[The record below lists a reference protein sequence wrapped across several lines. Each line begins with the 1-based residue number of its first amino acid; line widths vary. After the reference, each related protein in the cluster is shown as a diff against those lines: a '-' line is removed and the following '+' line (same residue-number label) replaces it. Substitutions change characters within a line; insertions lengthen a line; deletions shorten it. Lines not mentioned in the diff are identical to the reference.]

1 MSHRLLVLAAAG
13 VLAVAPAM
21 SSASPAPSPSPVTS
35 PTAITALAA
44 EAYVWGVAPEFVYR
58 FAKYNELA
66 TAPVNTLKY
75 GATAAAWNNNASNAG
90 DASVLYL
97 NAMIDLSG
105 RPAARGAKELVLT
118 IPPSR
123 RNYFVVNLLDDFIN
137 SIGSMGTRTTPSARP
152 QSYLLVGPTSP
163 YASRR
168 TVRIKGFTY
177 RVMASDTNANWLL
190 IRVRADTLV
199 AAADPRSAASVRRNV
214 VQKFALNTLAEFQEN
229 GNRPV
234 FPASYT
240 YTPTAAQERRAA
252 PWQNAPTD
260 AVTFFA
266 QMGASLRRN
275 PLPTRSTGL
284 SGTPRAA
291 LPAWVV
297 PQAGRGRTYVV
308 PSFGQRGVLASFAP
322 LGLTASGFRVPSNW
336 GAAQRQA
343 LQDGYAQGQ
352 ATVNALLAKGSGGP
366 GTNYWSYLNSMI
378 GTYPNN
384 AVGYLYRASVVL
396 SGGAANVPLD
406 AVYAQ
411 LNTTDGTTPLDGNAT
426 YTITF
431 TPPAPAGTP
440 LPVAGTLPPLV
451 ADRGGNA
458 KGFWS
463 ITLYQPDTTES
474 AAPFISQA
482 SVLNTAY
489 STADSAVVSVNGA
502 TDVMTV
508 KASAWGP
515 TIASTPI
522 LFGATAAKYGLT
534 PGVPYYVASTPTK
547 RVDRRTK
554 ATTYSF
560 TVSSQWIQTLSAG
573 KVPIQDSGA
582 PGAIVDLQQPA
593 GAVDLTYGPIQP
605 VSQLGSQQMA
615 SGKLARNAD
624 GSVTL
629 WLAPSL
635 PAGAPATNWIPTPS
649 TAYFSSL
656 YPGTTVSTAI
666 RPMIRMY
673 YPTPGSTPPSILPYA
688 DPSTGAKMKAS
699 YVFPALRPVS

>member
-1 MSHRLLVLAAAG
+1 MPRRLALLAAVG
-13 VLAVAPAM
+13 LLAVAPAI
-21 SSASPAPSPSPVTS
+21 SAASPGRPSPVTD
-35 PTAITALAA
+35 PAAITTLAA
-44 EAYVWGVAPEFVYR
+44 KAYVWGVAPEFVYR

-75 GATAAAWNNNASNAG
+75 GATAAAWNNDASNAG

-97 NAMIDLSG
+97 NAMIDLGG
-105 RPAARGAKELVLT
+105 RPGARSAKELVLT

-137 SIGSMGTRTTPSARP
+137 SIGSMGSRTTPSARP
-152 QSYLLVGPTSP
+152 QSYLLVSPTSR
-163 YASRR
+163 YAHLR
-168 TVRIKGFTY
+168 TARIGRFTY

-190 IRVRADTLV
+190 IRVRADALAPAGDVSST
-199 AAADPRSAASVRRNV
+199 ASVGRDV
-214 VQKFALNTLAEFQEN
+214 VQKFALNTLAEFRAN

-234 FPASYT
+234 YPASFT
-240 YTPTAAQERRAA
+240 STPTAAQTRRAA
-252 PWQNAPTD
+252 PWHNAPTK

-266 QMGASLRRN
+266 QLGASLRRN

-284 SGTPRAA
+284 SGTRRAD

-297 PQAGRGRTYVV
+297 PQAGHAPRYTV
-308 PSFGQRGVLASFAP
+308 PSFGQRGVLAAFAP
-322 LGLTASGFRVPSNW
+322 LGLTATGFRVPSNW
-336 GAAQRQA
+336 GSAQREA

-352 ATVNALLAKGSGGP
+352 AAVNQLLANGTAAPS
-366 GTNYWSYLNSMI
+366 TNYWSYLNSMI

-396 SGGAANVPLD
+396 SGGAANIPLD

-411 LNTTDGTTPLDGNAT
+411 LNTTDGTTPLDGNAS
-426 YTITF
+426 YSITF

-451 ADRGGNA
+451 TNGSGYP

-463 ITLYQPDTTES
+463 LTLYQPDATES
-474 AAPFISQA
+474 AAPFITQA
-482 SVLNTAY
+482 SVQNTAY
-489 STADSAVVSVNGA
+489 STADTAVLSVNAA

-515 TIASTPI
+515 TVTSTPI
-522 LFGATAAKYGLT
+522 MFGATAAKYGLT
-534 PGVPYYVASTPTK
+534 PGVPYYVASTPTTT
-547 RVDRRTK
+547 RDRRTK
-554 ATTYSF
+554 ATTYAF
-560 TVSSQWIQTLSAG
+560 TVSSKWIQTLSAG
-573 KVPIQDSGA
+573 GVPIQNSGA
-582 PGAIVDLQQPA
+582 AGPIADLQAPT

-605 VSQLGSQQMA
+605 VSQLGSQQMT
-615 SGKLARNAD
+615 SGKLARNLD

-629 WLAPSL
+629 WLAPTL

-649 TAYFSSL
+649 TAYFSAV
-656 YPGTTVSTAI
+656 YPGATVSTAI

-673 YPTPGSTPPSILPYA
+673 YPTPGGDPPSILPYA
-688 DPSTGAKMKAS
+688 DPTTGARMKAS
-699 YVFPALRPVS
+699 YVFPALQPVP